1 MSLHSVDYY
10 PFGLTF
16 NSYQRE
22 NSLDQNFLYNGK
34 ELQDELQLD
43 WFDYGA
49 RMYDPAIGR
58 WMVVDP
64 LSEQMRRWSPYNYS
78 FNNPL
83 RFIDPDGM
91 RPDDVI
97 LAGLQK
103 DKTLEQV
110 NAGVQ
115 GITVSMDENG
125 KLSYVR
131 NEGED
136 LNDAATRL
144 TEAIDDHSVEVTINT
159 TMKAENSKGG
169 VLIGGAFMGNE
180 VASDGTVK
188 ATNEYDTQT
197 GSRIDAAYNKPGG
210 TILHE
215 ITEAYEG
222 AKISQASGR
231 SSGPDGTPGSVYNAA
246 HKAALKR
253 KHPAKYIFPS
263 CRSMPCFVRNKVNH
277 EAHIGTNAAGH
288 Q

>member
-1 MSLHSVDYY
+1 
-10 PFGLTF
+10 
-16 NSYQRE
+16 
-22 NSLDQNFLYNGK
+22 
-34 ELQDELQLD
+34 
-43 WFDYGA
+43 
-49 RMYDPAIGR
+49 MYDPAIGR

-246 HKAALKR
+246 HKAALKQPGPVTETR
-253 KHPAKYIFPS
+253 YDNKGNILPPTAPLGQVHGVVWRA
-263 CRSMPCFVRNKVNH
+263 RGRFVYSIINR
-277 EAHIGTNAAGH
+277 
-288 Q
+288 